1 MKANACNLIHVS
13 SLHFVSLEFQF
24 ISVTMLFNIVAN
36 FFAEWWLWWLLV
48 PGCFASW
55 TKYIEEYDS
64 INIAR
69 CDVHCGGNYPD
80 KVSVIYIN

>member
-1 MKANACNLIHVS
+1 
-13 SLHFVSLEFQF
+13 
-24 ISVTMLFNIVAN
+24 MLFNIVAN

-80 KVSVIYIN
+80 KVSVIYINLFNLIYRANIGIIQKN